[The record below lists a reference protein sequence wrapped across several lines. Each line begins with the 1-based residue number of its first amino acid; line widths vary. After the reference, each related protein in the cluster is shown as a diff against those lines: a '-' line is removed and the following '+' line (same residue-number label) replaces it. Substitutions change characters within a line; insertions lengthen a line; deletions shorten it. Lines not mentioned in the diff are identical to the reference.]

1 MSHLENAFTP
11 PPLNRAGTIKLI
23 AVISSCILAV
33 GVCSIFA
40 ASHKNSEPAVAAPAV
55 SLVGGNVYE
64 AVPPQEICLDSPKI
78 FYEKPYE
85 FETNNPYITDERNMW
100 AHSVA
105 KTDASGKT
113 VYEKYYFEKCI
124 AYSGPTTQ
132 TPQTLSGSFSL
143 TWRDCG
149 VDAGGDRIDLK
160 LVFTNIR
167 HMYKLYDNT
176 DISAAQPTDQF
187 PLIDIA
193 NNDGLHAWAQ
203 RNNNM
208 SYDIEFFAYKTGTE
222 NVAEGIFWS
231 GINGLTEPN
240 SYLPSGIAA
249 FTDEFSEHIELI
261 DKYVPT
267 VYKPDISEIRTS
279 VDNTC
284 FYPPYPRSTSNE
296 RYATGVVIGL
306 QPDGGKM
313 RWASSVTGGGQLFL
327 PFETKTIVSTHSE
340 GGDVFASVGYTA
352 PDGKI
357 SCGWKTNREVSV
369 KADAGYKISSVK
381 VDGEEV
387 FTGEDLLM
395 FFYKFS
401 PVIANHKIEAFFEP
415 FPVHIDWVD
424 TLTGNLVASYDTY
437 GGAASPVPALPQHAG
452 HCFSHLSG
460 DDWSCVMENSIVYIN
475 YAPYLYDFPQTTS
488 SRYNGFTFAYR
499 ESDGSVSQ

>member
-1 MSHLENAFTP
+1 M
-11 PPLNRAGTIKLI
+11 
-23 AVISSCILAV
+23 
-33 GVCSIFA
+33 
-40 ASHKNSEPAVAAPAV
+40 
-55 SLVGGNVYE
+55 GGNVYE

-85 FETNNPYITDERNMW
+85 FKTDNPYITDERNMW

-124 AYSGPTTQ
+124 AYSGPTAQ
-132 TPQTLSGSFSL
+132 TPQTLSGYFSL

-167 HMYKLYDNT
+167 HMYKLYDDK

-240 SYLPSGIAA
+240 SYLPSGVAA

-279 VDNTC
+279 ADNTC

-357 SCGWKTNREVSV
+357 SCGWKTDREVSI
-369 KADAGYKISSVK
+369 KAAAGYKIKSVS
-381 VDGEEV
+381 VDGNPVPVENGATETTYTFTDIRVDHTIHADFERIPVSIKWIDSFTGEEV
-387 FTGEDLLM
+387 T
-395 FFYKFS
+395 
-401 PVIANHKIEAFFEP
+401 
-415 FPVHIDWVD
+415 
-424 TLTGNLVASYDTY
+424 TY
-437 GGAASPVPALPQHAG
+437 GLWSGETSPIPDIPAHRGRA
-452 HCFSHLSG
+452 FSSLSG
-460 DDWSCVMENSIVYIN
+460 DDWHCVWNDSTVYIN
-475 YAPYLYDFPQTTS
+475 YRSYIYTIPSFGSAKF
-488 SRYNGFTFAYR
+488 NGFTFDYPKKEAGNDKASGD
-499 ESDGSVSQ
+499 EV